1 MSIAPLKWTYETKV
15 SPAPEWADEDYTTF
29 HTIFLKDCEWNATK
43 LRRILG
49 GIKSTQFTLS
59 DVSEEF
65 VKRMRDYDKLHEW
78 ATNLRCDV
86 KLLIEDIEAGKVF
99 DLEDCLERLK
109 EMSA

>member
-15 SPAPEWADEDYTTF
+15 SPAPETALEDYTTF

-65 VKRMRDYDKLHEW
+65 VKRIVGRLNDAMKTQRHEFLW
-78 ATNLRCDV
+78 GLANMHSKGELYGDDD
-86 KLLIEDIEAGKVF
+86 E
-99 DLEDCLERLK
+99 
-109 EMSA
+109 